1 MKENNIINENLDNIH
16 EINNNNNNLSFKRLQ
31 KLQQLIKTETNLKDL
46 CKINFFKLKILF
58 S

>member
-16 EINNNNNNLSFKRLQ
+16 EINNNNDLSFKRLQ

>member
-16 EINNNNNNLSFKRLQ
+16 EINNYNDLSFKRLQ
-31 KLQQLIKTETNLKDL
+31 KLQQLIKTETNLKEIR
-46 CKINFFKLKILF
+46 KINFFKLKILF